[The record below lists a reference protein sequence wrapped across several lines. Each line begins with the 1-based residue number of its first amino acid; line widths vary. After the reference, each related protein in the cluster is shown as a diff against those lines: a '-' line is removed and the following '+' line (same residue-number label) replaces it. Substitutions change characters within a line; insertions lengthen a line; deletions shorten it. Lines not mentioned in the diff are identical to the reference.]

1 MQTGYQIT
9 FFTQQERV
17 HKQQPVAQWLMA
29 TARQMGLRGA
39 TLTGGIEGFGHDGL
53 DHCIT
58 LFDVSA
64 QPVQVILVV
73 TEPQADQLFALLAA
87 ERIEVFYTKTAVSF
101 GVSGDSSR

>member
-17 HKQQPVAQWLMA
+17 HKQQPLAQWLMA

-39 TLTGGIEGFGHDGL
+39 TLTAGIEGFGHDGL
-53 DHCIT
+53 DHCVT

-64 QPVQVILVV
+64 QPIQVIVVV
-73 TEPQADQLFALLAA
+73 TELQAKQLFALLAA
-87 ERIEVFYTKTAVSF
+87 ENIEVFFTKTAVSF
-101 GVSGDSSR
+101 GVSGDSTN